1 MVVVVVVRVVRRGV
15 SRVVERVGRC
25 VVRTVDVGLP
35 SVPSCKLSN
44 VVDVS
49 TPIIGL
55 LMGFT
60 VELLVV
66 AE

>member
-15 SRVVERVGRC
+15 SRVVDRVGRC
-25 VVRTVDVGLP
+25 VVRTVDVSLLP
-35 SVPSCKLSN
+35 VSSCKLSRGAI
-44 VVDVS
+44 DV
-49 TPIIGL
+49 
-55 LMGFT
+55 T

>member
-15 SRVVERVGRC
+15 SRVVDRVGRC
-25 VVRTVDVGLP
+25 VVRIVTVDVSLLP
-35 SVPSCKLSN
+35 DVPCCMLSKGAI
-44 VVDVS
+44 DVS
-49 TPIIGL
+49 
-55 LMGFT
+55 

>member
-25 VVRTVDVGLP
+25 VVRIVDVCFP
-35 SVPSCKLSN
+35 SVPCCKLSN

-49 TPIIGL
+49 VGL
-55 LMGFT
+55 LIGVT